1 MPRRA
6 LAYSYISIIIII
18 LIIGLTS
25 GFGQGTNSFHFLQM
39 PVGSRA
45 QAMGSAYTAISSDIN
60 GIYYNPAGL
69 GFGFRPSI
77 MLYHAKWF
85 EDISIENLSFCYPNL
100 NNFALFFG
108 LSYLHL
114 PEIEGYEISST
125 NTPIKTSPFKVYN
138 LITQLGLSY
147 KLTQDFSIGLQTKYL
162 NERIDNISASG
173 VAFDMGFL
181 YKLPVDYL
189 SIGASIQNL
198 GPKIKY
204 HQHKENLPLTYRI
217 GLAYNIPFTM
227 LTIAFDAIKT
237 KGEEWKVAPGLEMV
251 FVETFAIR
259 TGYQFQQDIGSWYT
273 MGFGIT
279 FMDNYDINYTFAP
292 YGILGNTHRAEFV
305 INFGNFKKN
314 GKYTKAPSTKPYSAG
329 PFKSNRNLPIPS
341 GLKAQQ
347 DRNRI
352 YLNWQPINIPGVSYN
367 LYVKIP
373 EKTRIIK
380 ITKRPINKTSLVFNP
395 TVNNLRILVYVST
408 VVGNTESYLS
418 RPLLVKYN
426 R

>member
-6 LAYSYISIIIII
+6 LYYSYIPSIIIT
-18 LIIGLTS
+18 LIISITS
-25 GFGQGTNSFHFLQM
+25 GFSQGTNSFNFLQM
-39 PVGSRA
+39 PIGSRA

-60 GIYYNPAGL
+60 CIYYNPAGL
-69 GFGFRPSI
+69 GFGLRPSI

-85 EDISIENLSFCYPNL
+85 EDISIENLSFYYPNL
-100 NNFALFFG
+100 NNFVLFFG
-108 LSYLHL
+108 LSYLHF
-114 PEIEGYEISST
+114 PDIEGYEISST
-125 NTPIKTSPFKVYN
+125 NTPIKISPFKVYN
-138 LITQLGLSY
+138 LITQLGLAY
-147 KLTQDFSIGLQTKYL
+147 RLTHYLSLGVQTKYL

-181 YKLPVDYL
+181 YKLPIDYL
-189 SIGASIQNL
+189 TIGASIQNL

-204 HQHKENLPLTYRI
+204 EQQKENLPLTYRI

-237 KGEEWKVAPGLEMV
+237 RGEEWKAAPGLEMV
-251 FVETFAIR
+251 FVESFAIR
-259 TGYQFQQDIGSWYT
+259 TGYQFQQDINFGYT
-273 MGFGIT
+273 VGFGLT
-279 FMDNYDINYTFAP
+279 FLDNYNINYTFAP

-305 INFGNFKKN
+305 INFGNFEKI
-314 GKYTKAPSTKPYSAG
+314 GKYAKAPSTKSYSERS
-329 PFKSNRNLPIPS
+329 FETDRSLPIPG

-347 DRNRI
+347 DQKRI
-352 YLNWQPINIPGVSYN
+352 YLYWQPINISGASYN
-367 LYVKIP
+367 LYVKIL

-380 ITKRPINKTSLVFNP
+380 ITKKPITNNSFIFNP

-418 RPLLVKYN
+418 KPLLIRYSQ
-426 R
+426 